1 MEVRGAKTVPVK
13 DIDSKRQIAE
23 TYFISMSGKFLPIQ
37 LIYCDKTKR
46 CLPKCDFPATS
57 DITLE
62 NHLSKILKGH
72 LACLTKLSFPIES
85 SCVTDCTYT
94 KVARY

>member
-37 LIYCDKTKR
+37 LIYRDKTKR
-46 CLPKCDFPATS
+46 CLPK
-57 DITLE
+57 
-62 NHLSKILKGH
+62 
-72 LACLTKLSFPIES
+72 
-85 SCVTDCTYT
+85 
-94 KVARY
+94 